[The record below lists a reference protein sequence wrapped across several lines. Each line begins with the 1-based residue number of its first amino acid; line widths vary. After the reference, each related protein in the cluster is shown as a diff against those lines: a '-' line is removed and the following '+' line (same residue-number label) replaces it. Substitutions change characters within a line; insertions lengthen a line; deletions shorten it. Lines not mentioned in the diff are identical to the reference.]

1 MVSII
6 VPCFNEE
13 KAIGACLRSILAQTY
28 TRSKLQIIV
37 VDGNSNDKT
46 REVIHDMAK
55 DGDIVLLDN
64 PRRTPPYALN
74 IGLKAA
80 TGDLIMR
87 VDGHT
92 ILAPDYVDI
101 CVSTL
106 LSGDYDCVG
115 GAIRNRFSSSMGMI
129 NAAILG
135 SRFGVGNSE
144 FRTAKKRML
153 VDTAAFGVY
162 RRAVFDKIGIFNE
175 NLSRNQDIEF
185 NQRLIKA
192 GGQILLE
199 PRAVAY
205 YQVRETLKG
214 LMQQGYVNGKW
225 NVISIKIA
233 GNHLKLRHFIP
244 MIFVTMLS
252 LSTVISLFTWIPLA
266 VISITYGLFLLV
278 ATFDMAKNVEP
289 KCIVLLPFATALL
302 HLSYGCGSWAAVFD
316 IGNNKKKVIV
326 GDRREAAC
334 SD

>member
-144 FRTAKKRML
+144 FRIAKKRML

-225 NVISIKIA
+225 NVISIRIA

-316 IGNNKKKVIV
+316 TGNNKKKVIV

>member
-46 REVIHDMAK
+46 REVIQDITK
-55 DGDIVLLDN
+55 DGDIILLDN
-64 PRRTPPYALN
+64 PLRTPPYALN

-80 TGDLIMR
+80 IGDLIMR

-92 ILAPDYVDI
+92 ILAPDYVEI
-101 CVSTL
+101 CVAAL
-106 LSGDYDCVG
+106 ISGDYDCVG
-115 GAIRNRFSSSMGMI
+115 GAIRNRFSTAMGMV
-129 NAAILG
+129 NAAVLG
-135 SRFGVGNSE
+135 SRFGVGNSD

-153 VDTAAFGVY
+153 VDTVAFGVY
-162 RRAVFDKIGIFNE
+162 RRTVFDKIGLFNE

-192 GGQILLE
+192 GGRILLE
-199 PRAVAY
+199 PRAIAF

-214 LMQQGYVNGKW
+214 LMEQGYVNGKW
-225 NVISIKIA
+225 NIISTRIA
-233 GNHLKLRHFIP
+233 GSHLKLRHFIP
-244 MIFVTMLS
+244 MIFVTMLG
-252 LSTVISLFTWIPLA
+252 LALAISLLTWVPLA
-266 VISITYGLFLLV
+266 ALSIAYGLFLLT
-278 ATFDMAKNVEP
+278 ATFDMAQDVKP
-289 KCIVLLPFATALL
+289 KVIVLLPFATALL

-316 IGNNKKKVIV
+316 AGNNKKKVMV